1 LHLCSTHAAQCSL
14 SPTNVRLT
22 AIRNG
27 LRDFT
32 NCWVG
37 IVMGRT
43 CNGLA
48 GATITT
54 DKAREG
60 GNRFVTHLG
69 IGIRGHNLDEVS
81 YDIGD
86 ANILV
91 TAPLAS
97 EPVKRT
103 LADGRDGV
111 AQGTAKD
118 AEDRS
123 LA

>member
-1 LHLCSTHAAQCSL
+1 MHFRSTYVAQRSLPAANMR
-14 SPTNVRLT
+14 PT

-27 LRDFT
+27 LRDIT

-43 CNGLA
+43 HNGLA
-48 GATITT
+48 GTTITT
-54 DKAREG
+54 HKPCQG
-60 GNRFVTHLG
+60 GNRLVTHLG
-69 IGIRGHNLDEVS
+69 IGIRGHNLNEVS

-97 EPVKRT
+97 ETVEGT
-103 LADGRDGV
+103 L
-111 AQGTAKD
+111 T
-118 AEDRS
+118 
-123 LA
+123 

>member
-1 LHLCSTHAAQCSL
+1 
-14 SPTNVRLT
+14 VRLT

-32 NCWVG
+32 NRWVG
-37 IVMGRT
+37 IERGCTR
-43 CNGLA
+43 NGLA

-60 GNRFVTHLG
+60 GNRLMTHLG
-69 IGIRGHNLDEVS
+69 IGIRSHNLDEVS

-97 EPVKRT
+97 EPVERT
-103 LADGRDGV
+103 LADGRDAV
-111 AQGTAKD
+111 APGTAKD
-118 AEDRS
+118 VRRQIAGVMIEKEQAKTTHR
-123 LA
+123 